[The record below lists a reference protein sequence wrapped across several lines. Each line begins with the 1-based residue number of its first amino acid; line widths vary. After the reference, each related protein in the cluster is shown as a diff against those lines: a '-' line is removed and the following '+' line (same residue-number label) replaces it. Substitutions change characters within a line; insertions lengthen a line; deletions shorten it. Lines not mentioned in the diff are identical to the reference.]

1 MAYDKKN
8 MKVDEED
15 NDSLVNVIGSHID
28 DSLGF
33 IATDTQLERAAAL
46 EYYLREPYGNEVE
59 GRSQIVTG
67 EVAEVVDGALP
78 QIMKVFTTNSK
89 AVEFEPV
96 NAGDSALA
104 EQVTQYVNHIF
115 YKDNNGFEIMH
126 DWFKD
131 GLLQKVG
138 VVKAYWDDKK
148 NTTTEKYQNLTED
161 ELAMLMQ
168 DEEVEVVEQEE
179 VEEVIE
185 QEPQPSVDPM
195 TGQPMIDEMGMPV
208 MMEVPPIVNIYYN
221 VKCKRTKDYSQVKIE
236 NVAPEE
242 FLIDKNATTIQDA
255 DFVAQRSLVT
265 RSDLIPMG
273 YDPEIVDELSTGDL
287 LDFTPERVA
296 RYGAGEEP
304 FNTNNSDDES
314 MERIEYYECY
324 VKTDLDED
332 GVAELHRVCYADNKI
347 LMHEECDYVPF
358 HSVCPIPIPH
368 KFFGQSLADRA
379 MDLQLIKSTV
389 TRQMLDNLYLTNNYR
404 VGAVEGQVN
413 LDDLLTSTA
422 GGVIRIKNPN
432 ALVPMTVQSSA
443 AQSFPMLEYLDS
455 VQAKRSG
462 VSDAQQGLNPD
473 ILSNVT
479 ATAVSAMTSAS
490 QGKLE
495 LIARIFADTGV
506 SSLFKGIL
514 ALICKYQN
522 KERIIKVHNSFVPM
536 NPREWTTQYNLTV
549 NVGLGTG
556 GKQEQLATMQM
567 ILQKQEEVIKNYGLA
582 NPLVNLKQYRDT
594 LAKFVNMAGFKDDS
608 AFLMEVSEEQAMQLA
623 QQAAQAP
630 KEEDSNT
637 KAAAIL
643 AEVER
648 EKAQMK
654 MQSDMAKLELEKQQT
669 ELKMQK
675 ELLELQQERV
685 EFEKEMAL
693 KELEFAQ
700 KANNDSEKNDMNKT
714 KEIINSLEK
723 IQNLASPNG

>member
-1 MAYDKKN
+1 MAYDKEN
-8 MKVDEED
+8 MNSKED
-15 NDSLVNVIGSHID
+15 NVELANLIDSHIN

-33 IATDTQLERAAAL
+33 IETETSQERQTAL

-78 QIMKVFTTNSK
+78 QIMKVFTSSNK

-96 NAGDSALA
+96 NQGDGALA
-104 EQVTQYVNHIF
+104 EQMTAYANHIF

-131 GLLQKVG
+131 ALLQKVG
-138 VVKAYWDDKK
+138 VVKAYWNDKK

-161 ELAMLMQ
+161 ELTMIMQ
-168 DEEVEVVEQEE
+168 DEEVEIVEQEE

-185 QEPQPSVDPM
+185 QEPQPAVDPM
-195 TGQPMIDEMGMPV
+195 TGQPMMNEVGEPV
-208 MMEVPPIVNIYYN
+208 MMDVPPIVNIYYN
-221 VKCKRTKDYSQVKIE
+221 VKCKRTKDYSKIKIE

-242 FLIDKNATTIQDA
+242 FLIDKRAVTIEDS

-265 RSDLIPMG
+265 RSDLIAMG
-273 YDPEIVDELSTGDL
+273 YDPEVVATLPMGDT

-296 RYGAGEEP
+296 RYGAGEQP
-304 FNTNNSDDES
+304 FNTNDSNDES
-314 MERIEYYECY
+314 MELVEYYECY
-324 VKTDLDED
+324 VKTDLDGD
-332 GVAELHRVCYADNKI
+332 GIAELHRVCYAGNEV
-347 LMHEECDYVPF
+347 LMSEECDYVPF

-379 MDLQLIKSTV
+379 IDLQLIKSTV

-443 AQSFPMLEYLDS
+443 AQSFPMLEYLDGI
-455 VQAKRSG
+455 QAKRSG
-462 VSDAQQGLNPD
+462 VSDAQQGLDPN
-473 ILSNVT
+473 LLQNVT

-506 SSLFKGIL
+506 STLFKGIM
-514 ALICKYQN
+514 ALVCKYQD
-522 KERIIKVHNSFVPM
+522 KERIIKINNSFVSM
-536 NPREWTTQYNLTV
+536 NPREWDTEYNITV

-567 ILQKQEEVIKNYGLA
+567 ILAKQEEVIKGYGLN
-582 NPLVNLKQYRDT
+582 NPLVNIKQYRDT
-594 LAKFVNMAGFKDDS
+594 LARFVNMAGFKDDS
-608 AFLMEVSEEQAMQLA
+608 QFLMEISEEQAMQMA
-623 QQAAQAP
+623 QAAAQAP
-630 KEEDSNT
+630 KEEDANT
-637 KAAAIL
+637 KAAMIL

-654 MQSDMAKLELEKQQT
+654 MQEQMAKLELEKQKT

-675 ELLELQQERV
+675 EMLELQQEKM

-693 KELEFAQ
+693 RELELAQ
-700 KANNDSEKNDMNKT
+700 KTANDKQKT
-714 KEIINSLEK
+714 DISKTSEIINSLEK
-723 IQNLASPNG
+723 IQNITTPKL